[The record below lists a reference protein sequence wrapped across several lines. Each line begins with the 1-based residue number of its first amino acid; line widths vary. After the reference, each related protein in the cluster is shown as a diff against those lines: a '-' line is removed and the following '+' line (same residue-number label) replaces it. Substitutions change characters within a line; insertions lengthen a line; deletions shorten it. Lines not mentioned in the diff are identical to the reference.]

1 MFIRFYPCAKF
12 ISQIYSI
19 RRSTEL
25 ARDIRAIV
33 VGWEEAEVEEV
44 VKRRQ
49 SQASCFCSTVD
60 DAGMPRSWTDS
71 HENSTVADIISFFS
85 MGTLLKDCQKSTQA
99 DEFGWKVTFGN
110 FSDELCGRA
119 NFGHRRRRNE
129 KRKCALLTFG
139 VEWMDF
145 FSPHNMLWAASKCTL
160 TV

>member
-1 MFIRFYPCAKF
+1 MNPDNIIFVHQEYPCAKF

-19 RRSTEL
+19 RRFTEL
-25 ARDIRAIV
+25 AIV

-71 HENSTVADIISFFS
+71 HENSTVGHIISFFS

-110 FSDELCGRA
+110 FSDELCGLA
-119 NFGHRRRRNE
+119 NFGHRRRRN
-129 KRKCALLTFG
+129 
-139 VEWMDF
+139 
-145 FSPHNMLWAASKCTL
+145 
-160 TV
+160 

>member
-1 MFIRFYPCAKF
+1 MNPDNIIFC
-12 ISQIYSI
+12 SI

-25 ARDIRAIV
+25 AHDIRAIV

-85 MGTLLKDCQKSTQA
+85 MGTLLKDCQKVHKLTSLVGKLHLETFLMNYA
-99 DEFGWKVTFGN
+99 ALPTLVTG
-110 FSDELCGRA
+110 EG
-119 NFGHRRRRNE
+119 E
-129 KRKCALLTFG
+129 TKMRKENDPKKAT
-139 VEWMDF
+139 
-145 FSPHNMLWAASKCTL
+145 SPHVDAMPSYKC
-160 TV
+160 

>member
-1 MFIRFYPCAKF
+1 MNPDNIIFLFIRFYPCAKF

-110 FSDELCGRA
+110 FSDELCGLA
-119 NFGHRRRRNE
+119 NFGHRRRRN
-129 KRKCALLTFG
+129 
-139 VEWMDF
+139 
-145 FSPHNMLWAASKCTL
+145 
-160 TV
+160 

>member
-25 ARDIRAIV
+25 ARDIRPIV
-33 VGWEEAEVEEV
+33 VGWEEDEAEVEEV

-71 HENSTVADIISFFS
+71 HENSTVGHIISFF
-85 MGTLLKDCQKSTQA
+85 
-99 DEFGWKVTFGN
+99 GN
-110 FSDELCGRA
+110 I
-119 NFGHRRRRNE
+119 
-129 KRKCALLTFG
+129 
-139 VEWMDF
+139 VEGLPKKYT
-145 FSPHNMLWAASKCTL
+145 S
-160 TV
+160 